1 MFDNTV
7 SMFRR
12 VAMGTAAENL
22 KLNSSSLLVNAH
34 EKLGYSDGEAVDRVD
49 AMEYSQ
55 GNQQGNET
63 SGVAFISGNHYAE
76 WLPTG
81 NRKTAP
87 NIRRGERVEIYQ
99 FGSNEKYYWR
109 CAGLDEHL
117 RRLETVVFG
126 INSNPDEGSDGGSP
140 DNMYFV
146 EWSSHKKMITL
157 STSMNNGEFCKYDFQ
172 FDMATGRAVLQD
184 NEGGS
189 VMLDTRNKLIRL
201 INSLGAFV
209 ELDKNDINAFAPG
222 DASVIAEKNIDMRAN
237 KITLNGG
244 GSVFTLQ
251 GSGTSLK
258 TPKFEGSS

>member
-1 MFDNTV
+1 MFDNSV

-22 KLNSSSLLVNAH
+22 KLNSSSLLVSAH
-34 EKLGYSDGEAVDRVD
+34 EKLGYTDGEAVDRVD
-49 AMEYSQ
+49 AMEYAQS
-55 GNQQGNET
+55 NQQGT
-63 SGVAFISGNHYAE
+63 DTVGVAFVSGNHYAE

-81 NRKTAP
+81 NRKTPP

-99 FGSNEKYYWR
+99 FASNDKYYWR

-126 INSNPDEGSDGGSP
+126 INSNPDESEDGSSP

-157 STSMNNGEFCKYDFQ
+157 STSMKNGEFCT
-172 FDMATGRAVLQD
+172 FDIQLNMATGRLVIQD
-184 NEGGS
+184 SDNAS
-189 VMLDTRNKLIRL
+189 IMLDTRNKLIRL
-201 INSLGAFV
+201 VNSLGAFI
-209 ELDKNDINAFAPG
+209 ELNKNDINGFAPG
-222 DASVIAEKNIDMRAN
+222 NANFTAEMNINLKAK
-237 KITLNGG
+237 KISLDGG

-251 GSGTSLK
+251 SGGTTLK
-258 TPKFEGSS
+258 TPKFSGES